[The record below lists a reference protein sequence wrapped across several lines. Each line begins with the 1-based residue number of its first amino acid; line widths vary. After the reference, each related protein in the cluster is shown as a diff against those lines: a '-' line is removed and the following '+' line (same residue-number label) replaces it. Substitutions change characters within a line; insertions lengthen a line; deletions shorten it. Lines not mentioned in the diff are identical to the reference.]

1 MECGEKK
8 RRNDI
13 FFIMRVQ
20 GGRFIS
26 QKNDIASMEAAVRES
41 GLGKKSSGVPCWSVL
56 MES

>member
-1 MECGEKK
+1 MWRKK

-26 QKNDIASMEAAVRES
+26 PKSDIASMEAAVRES
-41 GLGKKSSGVPCWSVL
+41 GLGKTSSGVP
-56 MES
+56 

>member
-1 MECGEKK
+1 MWRKK

-26 QKNDIASMEAAVRES
+26 PKSDIASMEAAVRES
-41 GLGKKSSGVPCWSVL
+41 GLGKKSSGVP
-56 MES
+56 